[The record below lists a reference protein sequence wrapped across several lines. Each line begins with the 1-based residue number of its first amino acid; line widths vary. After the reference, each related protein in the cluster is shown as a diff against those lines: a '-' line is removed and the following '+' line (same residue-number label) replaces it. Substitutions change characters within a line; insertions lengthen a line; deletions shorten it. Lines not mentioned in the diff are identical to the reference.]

1 MRAGAANHLGRAPAS
16 RTLPWLAW
24 LALPW
29 LLLAGGSAFGQS
41 IGYTVQVVAVSDQ
54 DSALEIARGM
64 LRDGFPAYVERAT
77 GGQGGDVYRVRVG
90 AFANRAAAL
99 RYAEAMP
106 MVAGSRPVPALAEGI
121 PIGNMPLATRV
132 VWQGE
137 VDREAFD
144 LRAMPWPQGLA
155 LRWQDLAGMRQATY
169 LLVQDNEVR
178 SLQAWWLAPLAVLP
192 ASPGLPPTDVPFV
205 DLRTPEP
212 VAPGE
217 GEEAPDG
224 GSPPVDDAGPED
236 DPADEGDPADEDAPE
251 AEEEAP
257 GEDPAD
263 EDGAAVDEDA
273 SAEDGAQDEAGEPS
287 GDEEAGEA
295 DAAVPAELGPQLA
308 PMDGPAEVGLLIL
321 RDRSLWPPTWEQDG
335 EEVRAAFLRST
346 IALVAGRVGVPA
358 SVVEEVTYAPDRES
372 PPAVVVVEVSDR
384 SGRDVGDVRGLGDPR
399 ALPAGPPPAAGTSD
413 LWWPPRDMG
422 EAVPAEAQAGRVLE
436 GADWTAIADDGF
448 VRIAMDDG
456 ANWRAVAGEPLWS
469 FGSYLLVRDGDVL
482 VLVDF
487 LAR

>member
-1 MRAGAANHLGRAPAS
+1 MRAGAANPLGRASAR

-29 LLLAGGSAFGQS
+29 LLLVGGSAFGQS

-144 LRAMPWPQGLA
+144 LRVMPWPHGLA
-155 LRWQDLAGMRQATY
+155 LRWQDVAGMRQATY

-178 SLQAWWLAPLAVLP
+178 SLQAWWLAPLEVLP

-212 VAPGE
+212 AGPGE
-217 GEEAPDG
+217 GEE
-224 GSPPVDDAGPED
+224 
-236 DPADEGDPADEDAPE
+236 APE

-257 GEDPAD
+257 GAGPVD
-263 EDGAAVDEDA
+263 EEGAPVDEDA
-273 SAEDGAQDEAGEPS
+273 PADDDAKDEAGEPS
-287 GDEEAGEA
+287 GDQEAGEV
-295 DAAVPAELGPQLA
+295 DPAVPTEPGPQLA

-321 RDRSLWPPTWEQDG
+321 RDRSLWPPTWEQDS

-346 IALVAGRVGVPA
+346 IALVAGRVGVPT
-358 SVVEEVTYAPDRES
+358 SVVEEMAYAPDRES

-399 ALPAGPPPAAGTSD
+399 ALPSGPQPAAGTSD
-413 LWWPPRDMG
+413 LWWPPRDLG
-422 EAVPAEAQAGRVLE
+422 EAVPTEAQGGRALE

-487 LAR
+487 LPR